1 MKDFEFHNPVR
12 IFFGKDQLEKITT
25 QISKKD
31 KVLILY
37 GSGSILKNGVYNQI
51 KETLKDF
58 DVVEFG
64 GIESNPC
71 YETAMKAVKL
81 IREKNVDFLLAVGG
95 GSVIDATKFIA
106 AAVLYDGNDP
116 WDILSKGETITK
128 SMPLGVVLT
137 LPATGTEMNM
147 NSVMTR
153 KTTQEKLSFSSPF
166 SYPRFSFLLPEA
178 AASLPLRQVANGIVD
193 AFVHVI
199 EQYLTYP
206 VNAPLQDR
214 FAESILLTLIEEGP
228 KVYANPADYDAMAN
242 LMWCATMALNG
253 LIQCGV
259 PGDWSVHSIGHELTA
274 LHDIDHARTLA
285 IVLPGLWTVLK
296 DEKREK
302 LLQYGERVWNITGG
316 TEEERITRTIN
327 RTVEFFESLD
337 IKTRLS
343 DYGVNQDTI
352 DKIVRRL
359 ENRGMISFGDRQ
371 LITPVVVR
379 KVLEHQLR
387 VI

>member
-12 IFFGKDQLEKITT
+12 IFFGKDQLNKISS
-25 QISKKD
+25 QIKKEN
-31 KVLILY
+31 KVMILF
-37 GSGSILKNGVYNQI
+37 GGGSILKNGVYNQV
-51 KETLKDF
+51 KEALKDF
-58 DVVEFG
+58 DIVEFG
-64 GIESNPC
+64 GIEPNPC
-71 YETAMKAVKL
+71 YETAIKAVKL

-106 AAVLYDGNDP
+106 AAVLYKGDDP
-116 WDILSKGETITK
+116 WDILSKGGTITK

-153 KTTQEKLSFSSPF
+153 KSTQEKLSFSSPF

-178 AASLPLRQVANGIVD
+178 AGSLPKRQVANGVVD

-214 FAESILLTLIEEGP
+214 FAESILVTLIEEGP

-259 PGDWSVHSIGHELTA
+259 PGDWSVHAIGHELTA

-285 IVLPGLWTVLK
+285 IVLPGLWSVLK
-296 DEKREK
+296 KDKRGK
-302 LLQYGERVWNITGG
+302 LLQYGERVFNITGG
-316 TEEERITRTIN
+316 SEDERILKAID

-337 IKTRLS
+337 VKTRLS
-343 DYGVNQDTI
+343 DYGVKQETI
-352 DKIVRRL
+352 NKIVQRL
-359 ENRGMISFGDRQ
+359 EKRGMVAFGDRQ
-371 LITPVVVR
+371 LVTPVVVK
-379 KVLEHQLR
+379 KVLEHQLNR
-387 VI
+387 